1 MLVDKEFNRAV
12 RGFTL
17 VFEALQVLFIATFIH
32 WCRTFDYIDQI
43 PSAFWN
49 ALFEFHRGICDQT
62 IETSVL
68 LTKVEELFEDHAQPL
83 IRKFR
88 KWGCDA
94 SPTFKY
100 WDMFLVA
107 VQIMLSNVR
116 AEREGDWSAHLMSS
130 SKMLPYF
137 FITNRTNYS
146 RWMPVYILDMLEL
159 PAQINSA
166 FEKGEFSIRQTSGS
180 FNGIWSNMGT
190 EKTIIKDLKGS
201 GGIVGITNQKSALV
215 RWTLTR
221 RFLASFS
228 SAMNDRACI
237 TSTSNTS
244 HEEMKQ
250 TALKRD
256 EEQVQ
261 AIVNHLNE
269 TITDPFDIEAHPS
282 CLMNISTGMHA
293 TREVQDSLLS
303 ALNEGEKKCRNFVN
317 SALSAGQ
324 SVSFYSPI

>member
-1 MLVDKEFNRAV
+1 MLVGKEFNTDV

-17 VFEALQVLFIATFIH
+17 VFEALQVLFIVAFIH

-49 ALFEFHRGICDQT
+49 VLFEFHRSICDQT

-68 LTKVEELFEDHAQPL
+68 LTKVEELFEDHVQHL
-83 IRKFR
+83 IGKFR

-107 VQIMLSNVR
+107 VQIMLSNIR
-116 AEREGDWSAHLMSS
+116 AERECDWSVHLMSS

-137 FITNRTNYS
+137 FITNPTNYS

-159 PAQINSA
+159 PAEIKSA

-180 FNGIWSNMGT
+180 FNGI
-190 EKTIIKDLKGS
+190 EKTIIKNLKGS

-221 RFLASFS
+221 HFLASFS
-228 SAMNDRACI
+228 CAMNDRAGI

-244 HEEMKQ
+244 HEEMKH

-261 AIVNHLNE
+261 ALVNHLTE
-269 TITDPFDIEAHPS
+269 P
-282 CLMNISTGMHA
+282 
-293 TREVQDSLLS
+293 
-303 ALNEGEKKCRNFVN
+303 
-317 SALSAGQ
+317 
-324 SVSFYSPI
+324 